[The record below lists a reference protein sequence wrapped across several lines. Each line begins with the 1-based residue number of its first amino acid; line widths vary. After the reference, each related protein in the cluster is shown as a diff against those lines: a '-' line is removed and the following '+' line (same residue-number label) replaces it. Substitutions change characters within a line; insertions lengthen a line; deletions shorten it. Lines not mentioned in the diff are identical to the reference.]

1 MNAKIVMA
9 RLVAN
14 RGRYVDEQGRDLKIA
29 QFFATHQCE
38 QGEKLVLI
46 ENAEAAKMRELTLMP
61 DGQVVLHPKVIGT
74 LEIRRGKMQYAIHV
88 YNESGRGKLS
98 DVFAL

>member
-1 MNAKIVMA
+1 MSAKIVMA

-14 RGRYVDEQGRDLKIA
+14 RGRYVDQHGRDLKIA
-29 QFFATHQCE
+29 QFFATHKCE

-46 ENAEAAKMRELTLMP
+46 ENIETGKMRELTLMP
-61 DGQVVLHPKVIGT
+61 DGQVVAHPKVIGT
-74 LEIRRGKMQYAIHV
+74 LEVRRGKMQYAVHV
-88 YNESGRGKLS
+88 YNESGHGKLS

>member
-1 MNAKIVMA
+1 MSVKTVMD

-29 QFFATHQCE
+29 QWFAIHNCQE
-38 QGEKLVLI
+38 GQKLVLI
-46 ENAEAAKMRELTLMP
+46 DNTETGKMRELTLMP
-61 DGQVVLHPKVIGT
+61 DGQVVAHPKVIGR
-74 LEIRRGKMQYAIHV
+74 LEVRRGKMQYAIHV
-88 YNESGRGKLS
+88 YNESGQGKLS